1 MLASFSIEL
10 QGDEEER
17 NEAVWFTST
26 PGGSCKVVAP
36 QIVVTQPTFSPSKP
50 TPGLSFSGASPFA
63 LKPHLFQFWT
73 ILGNDSIQK

>member
-17 NEAVWFTST
+17 NEALWFTST
-26 PGGSCKVVAP
+26 PGGSCKVAAP
-36 QIVVTQPTFSPSKP
+36 QMGVTQPSFPPSKP

-63 LKPHLFQFWT
+63 PTFRSDFFYLARLMEA
-73 ILGNDSIQK
+73 S